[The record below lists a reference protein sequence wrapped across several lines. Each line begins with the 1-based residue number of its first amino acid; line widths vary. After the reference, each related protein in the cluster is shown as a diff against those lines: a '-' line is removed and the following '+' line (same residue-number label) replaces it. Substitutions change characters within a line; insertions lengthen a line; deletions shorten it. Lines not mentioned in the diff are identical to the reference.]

1 MLYSKYP
8 GFAIALLLLIT
19 GSSNV
24 MALESDR
31 EQAIIIEANQSTFDE
46 PKGIQT
52 LTGNARITQ
61 GSLVINAE
69 QITLLLVD
77 GVLSQLEASG
87 DPVTFRQLNEQH
99 EEIKGES
106 KKIFYST
113 EQFLLRLTGAAK
125 LFQPNQQL
133 SGDVI
138 EYHTD
143 TQVVTANKGNDNKPV
158 KIVIQPKSSVI
169 KQ

>member
-1 MLYSKYP
+1 MPHSKYL
-8 GFAIALLLLIT
+8 FSAATFLLLIVST
-19 GSSNV
+19 SNV
-24 MALESDR
+24 MALKSDR

-61 GSLVINAE
+61 GSLMIHAH
-69 QITLLLVD
+69 QIILHLTD
-77 GVLSQLEASG
+77 GALSQLEASG
-87 DPVTFRQLNEQH
+87 DPVTFRQLNEQN

-113 EQFLLRLTGAAK
+113 EQLLLRLTGEAK
-125 LFQPNQQL
+125 FFQPSQQL
-133 SGDVI
+133 NGDII

-143 TQVVTANKGNDNKPV
+143 TQVVTADKGNNNKPV
-158 KIVIQPKSSVI
+158 KIIIQPKSPVT